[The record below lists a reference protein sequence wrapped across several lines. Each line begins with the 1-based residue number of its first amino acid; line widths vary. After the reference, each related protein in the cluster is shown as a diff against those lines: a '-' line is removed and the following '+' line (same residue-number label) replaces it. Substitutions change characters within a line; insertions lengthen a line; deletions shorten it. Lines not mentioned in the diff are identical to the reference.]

1 MKFGGTKNFPTNLV
15 IVSISLCWVAAAVS
29 GMIKKVDPQPIKK
42 KTGTPQQLLSLPR
55 LKELR

>member
-42 KTGTPQQLLSLPR
+42 KNGDTSTTFITA
-55 LKELR
+55 